1 MKTCSKCKVLKP
13 SDAFGPHLRTK
24 SGLQSWCRD
33 CSNAFTREKWKNDEE
48 FRARRREY
56 LRTPE
61 QKKKQEERNR
71 SDGARISRSKHKK
84 KLRKELPYMRRA
96 ERIFYKLRK
105 EKRAPAWSKLR
116 DIVMFYKAAEEL
128 GPEWE
133 IDHIIPVS
141 KGGRENESN
150 MQVLCRSCN
159 SRKGNRIDYTQFFK
173 FDESPQ
179 YMLVDRNIP
188 ISGLSVTERANLVE
202 AMLDLHRQYWGQ

>member
-13 SDAFGPHLRTK
+13 SDAFGPNLRTK

-61 QKKKQEERNR
+61 QKEKQKERNR

-133 IDHIIPVS
+133 IDHIIPLNGDFV
-141 KGGRENESN
+141 
-150 MQVLCRSCN
+150 
-159 SRKGNRIDYTQFFK
+159 
-173 FDESPQ
+173 
-179 YMLVDRNIP
+179 
-188 ISGLSVTERANLVE
+188 SGLHVPSNLQI
-202 AMLDLHRQYWGQ
+202 LHVAENNLKGSEYDIDKGPTRTGIVPEKIEIPY